1 MDEVIQEFV
10 VESCEG
16 LDRVDRDL
24 VRLEQ
29 DPHDEGVLR
38 AIFRTVH
45 TLKGTCGFLGFS
57 QLHALAHAAE
67 NLLSRLRDRRV
78 QMRPEIATALLQF
91 VDACR
96 RALIVIEQT
105 GKEEDVL
112 DVEALMVSLRQL
124 SDPAAEPQVPTPR
137 SPEPPAP
144 SVSQAEMRPSALPPA
159 ETSPPAPLSAPSAPS
174 ASSASSA
181 SSAPSAPS
189 APAPTFPPAPTPVPP
204 NIEPH
209 LSAVALSQDVKAQRA
224 SPSTA
229 APGLDA
235 LPSAGGVESDSNGVG
250 TESDVG
256 SEAEV
261 RSERAAG
268 ERAEWTS
275 TLVDTSIRVNVPL
288 LDKVMNLVGELVLA
302 RNQAMQSTSYQSDP
316 IMQRLGRI
324 TTELQE
330 SVVQM
335 RMQPIAS
342 LWGSFPR
349 VARDLAHSC
358 NKKVQLRMEGNETE
372 LDRSLL
378 EAIKDPLVH
387 LLRNAIDHGIE
398 TKEVRAA
405 AGKSEVGMVIL
416 RAYHEEGEVAIEVT
430 DDGAGIEAARLRAT
444 AVGKHLL
451 SRAEAEVL
459 SESEALN
466 LIFLP
471 GFSTAAKVTSVSGRG
486 VGMDVVKTNIENIG
500 GSIEIRSEPRK
511 GTTIRIRIPLTLAII
526 PALIVRS
533 QTERFAIPQ
542 SALVELIRL
551 DAERAVTVVE
561 HVQGVP
567 LYRLRGRILPLV
579 YLDEQLGLCSE
590 RTSEERIERDGI
602 TIVVLQINDQPF
614 GLVVDEIFDT
624 EEIVVKPLGRE
635 LRGLRTYAGATIMG
649 DGRVGLILDASGLAE
664 HARVVAAHDRVAT
677 TDAQAEV
684 VGSASTEALLL
695 FTGPDDAR
703 MAIPAA
709 TVLRLENVSPNT
721 IERVGGQ
728 SMVQYRDTILPIVM
742 LEDVL
747 PERRAEPRTGVSL
760 VPADGLLR
768 VVVCDVGGLSFGIVV
783 CNILDITT
791 VDSSVRRAGGR
802 VGVMAT
808 IVVDGRVTELL
819 DLDRFAAEVRA
830 PRGFSSEVRHEL

>member
-1 MDEVIQEFV
+1 
-10 VESCEG
+10 
-16 LDRVDRDL
+16 
-24 VRLEQ
+24 
-29 DPHDEGVLR
+29 
-38 AIFRTVH
+38 
-45 TLKGTCGFLGFS
+45 
-57 QLHALAHAAE
+57 
-67 NLLSRLRDRRV
+67 
-78 QMRPEIATALLQF
+78 MRPEIATALLEF

-96 RALIVIEQT
+96 RALVVIEQT
-105 GKEEDVL
+105 GKEGAL
-112 DVEALMVSLRQL
+112 DVEPLTASLRTLSEPQLEARTGTEAQPAPSAEVRPAPPVEAHAGPQAEIQQHAPPRKQVDTPPEARVL
-124 SDPAAEPQVPTPR
+124 SDPPNAAAPRPTATLDSSPPKVQVGAVPPQRTSAEAHIAAPAAV
-137 SPEPPAP
+137 SPGAPESAAPPPPAP
-144 SVSQAEMRPSALPPA
+144 PGAVVSSSEARGPVS
-159 ETSPPAPLSAPSAPS
+159 S
-174 ASSASSA
+174 SSAM
-181 SSAPSAPS
+181 
-189 APAPTFPPAPTPVPP
+189 
-204 NIEPH
+204 
-209 LSAVALSQDVKAQRA
+209 AVEGEATIAD
-224 SPSTA
+224 
-229 APGLDA
+229 PGLDA
-235 LPSAGGVESDSNGVG
+235 
-250 TESDVG
+250 G
-256 SEAEV
+256 SEET
-261 RSERAAG
+261 RSDRATVD
-268 ERAEWTS
+268 RSEWTS
-275 TLVDTSIRVNVPL
+275 AIVDTSIRVNVPL

-302 RNQAMQSTSYQSDP
+302 RNQAMQSASYQADP

-335 RMQPIAS
+335 RMQPIAA

-398 TKEVRAA
+398 PKEVRAA
-405 AGKSEVGMVIL
+405 AGKSEIGMVFL
-416 RAYHEEGEVAIEVT
+416 RAYHEEGEVAIEVS
-430 DDGAGIEAARLRAT
+430 DDGAGIEAARLRAA

-451 SRAEAEVL
+451 SRAEADVL
-459 SESEALN
+459 SDADALN

-471 GFSTAAKVTSVSGRG
+471 GFSTATKVTGVSGRG

-500 GSIEIRSEPRK
+500 GSIEIKSEPRK

-542 SALVELIRL
+542 SALLELIRL

-579 YLDEQLGLCSE
+579 YLDEQLGLCPE

-664 HARVVAAHDRVAT
+664 HAGVVAAHDRVST
-677 TDAQAEV
+677 PDAQ
-684 VGSASTEALLL
+684 SAGAKGMNKEALLL

-703 MAIPAA
+703 MAIAA
-709 TVLRLENVSPNT
+709 STVLRLENISPLA

-728 SMVQYRDTILPIVM
+728 SMVQYRDTILPIVS
-742 LEDVL
+742 LQDVL
-747 PERRAEPRTGVSL
+747 PERRSEPRTNAL
-760 VPADGLLR
+760 LMPADDLLR
-768 VVVCDVGGLSFGIVV
+768 VVVCDVDGFSFGIVV

-802 VGVMAT
+802 AGVAAT

-819 DLDRFAAEVRA
+819 DLDRFSAEARSPRSQVNEVRY
-830 PRGFSSEVRHEL
+830 GL